1 MSLLWITVSIMKHI
15 VISSH
20 NPVKI
25 QATKQAFSSFFPDQ
39 DLVYHSLSVSSEVSD
54 QPLTDTETLHGAQ
67 NRVHNAKS
75 KKPNAHFWVGIEGG
89 VYEEEQSMYSLAWIV
104 ISSTE
109 GYISQSR
116 TGTFLLA
123 PEIQRLIHQGKELGE
138 ANDII
143 FKKHNSKQ
151 QGGTIGTLTNNR
163 ITRTEFYY
171 QAMILALIPFVQSN
185 LYQQK

>member
-1 MSLLWITVSIMKHI
+1 MKHI

-25 QATKQAFSSFFPDQ
+25 QTTKNAFHSLFPDQ
-39 DLVYHSLSVSSEVSD
+39 DFVYHPISVPSEVSD
-54 QPLTDTETLHGAQ
+54 QPLTDGETLHGAQ
-67 NRVHNAKS
+67 NRVHNAKA
-75 KKPNAHFWVGIEGG
+75 KKPDAHFWVGIEGG

-109 GYISQSR
+109 GYTSQSR

-123 PEIQRLIHQGKELGE
+123 PQIQNLIHQGKELGE

-143 FKKHNSKQ
+143 FEKHNSKQ
-151 QGGTIGTLTNNR
+151 QSGTIGTLTNNL

-185 LYQQK
+185 LYQQRK